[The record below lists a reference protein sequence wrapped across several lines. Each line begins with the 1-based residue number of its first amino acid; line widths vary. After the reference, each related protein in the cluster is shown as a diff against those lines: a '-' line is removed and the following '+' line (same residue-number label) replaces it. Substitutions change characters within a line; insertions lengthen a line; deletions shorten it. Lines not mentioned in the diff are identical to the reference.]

1 MKLAEISIK
10 KKSLTVFFML
20 ILLVG
25 GIIGF
30 RNLPKLEDPEFI
42 IKDAKIFLTYPG
54 STVREMENEVTYP
67 IETALQELPY
77 VDRITSITN
86 PGVVEI
92 TFKAKTIYRK
102 HELHQIWDEVRK
114 KINDTFPK
122 LPPGVNPP
130 IVLDDF
136 GDVYGV
142 YYGLTGTGY
151 TYKELKDFA
160 DVVKREVFLVEGVK
174 KVVIDGKQKEKIYV
188 EISQA
193 KLKNLGISA
202 SALQNLLKGQNFV
215 TPTGKLNIGDEYIRT
230 EVTGTFNSVTDIED
244 LVISFQN
251 GKLIQLKDIATVKRE
266 YEKHPDNLFYVN
278 SKPSLTIGLS
288 IDTSVDI
295 LKTIKD
301 IDREFIKLKGIQP
314 PGMEL
319 IPIYNQAQEVEKSV
333 SFFSKNLIEA
343 VIIVLVLLMIFM
355 GWRSGVIIG
364 TILILIMGGTTLCMY
379 LFGIAFH
386 RISLGALIIALGM
399 LVDDAIV
406 VAEGM
411 LVKIQAGEDKI
422 KAAIN
427 VVSQTQIPIL
437 VATIIAAIAFAPIG
451 LSRDST
457 GEFAG
462 DLFWVVLISLS
473 ISWVLAITT
482 TPMLASMLYI
492 KEKTNPSKNFDPYG
506 GKFFK
511 VYRKALQFVLKR
523 KALVL
528 ASLTFLLFSSLVA
541 FKYVKKSFFP
551 MMSTPIFF
559 IDYYRQEGTDIRAV
573 EKDVLIISKFIESVK
588 GVEQVNM
595 TIGKG
600 FSRFILNYTP
610 ETPNS
615 SYAQFLVR
623 VKNEQEIGAI
633 SVKVQAYL
641 DKNFP
646 SSEVKIKRL
655 NLGPSPKAK
664 VVARVSGKDPEVLR
678 IIGEKIL
685 NIYRTIPHTTGIR
698 MDWRDKVKRLSF
710 EYSQEKARFSGVTRK
725 ELKEALLINFTGK
738 EVGLYRE
745 GVNLLPIVLRAPEY
759 ERLDGGTAGNIQ
771 IWTESS
777 QSFVPMGQ
785 VVSQIKTEFE
795 DNIIGRRDRRR
806 TIEVLCDPKLGYL
819 ADSIFQ
825 NAKPLVEKIPL
836 PAGYQIEWGGEY
848 EDSLKGQKAVMASVP
863 VGALVMF
870 ILTIMLFLDLRQP
883 LVIWSCLPLAI
894 IGVSFG
900 LFITGNSF
908 GFMCLLGILSL
919 SGMLIKN
926 AIILIEEYEH
936 QIKQGKD
943 HFLAIIESSVSR
955 VRPVCLTAAST
966 AVGMTPLLTDAFFKD
981 MAITVIAGLLVATIL
996 TLFIVPIIYSLIFRI
1011 PYKELESSD

>member
-1 MKLAEISIK
+1 MKLAELSIR
-10 KKSLTVFFML
+10 KKSLTVFFMA

-42 IKDAKIFLTYPG
+42 IKDIKIFLSYPG
-54 STVREMENEVTYP
+54 ATVKEMEDEVTYP

-102 HELHQIWDEVRK
+102 NQLQQIWDEVRK

-122 LPPGVNPP
+122 LPPGVKPP
-130 IVLDDF
+130 MVFDDF
-136 GDVYGV
+136 GDVYGI
-142 YYGLTGTGY
+142 YYGLTGAGY
-151 TYKELKDFA
+151 SYKELNDFA
-160 DVVKREVFLVEGVK
+160 NVLKREIFLVNGVK
-174 KVVIDGKQKEKIYV
+174 KVSITGKQKENIYI
-188 EISQA
+188 EISHA
-193 KLKNLGISA
+193 KLKNLGVSA

-215 TPTGKLNIGDEYIRT
+215 VPTGKLNLGDEYIRT
-230 EVTGTFNSVTDIED
+230 EVTGSFNSVSDIEN
-244 LVISFQN
+244 LVLTSQN
-251 GKLIQLKDIATVKRE
+251 GKLILLKDIASVKRE
-266 YEKHPDNLFYVN
+266 YESHPAELFYVN
-278 SKPSLTIGLS
+278 SRPSLTIGLS

-301 IDREFIKLKGIQP
+301 IDKEFLKLKGIQP

-319 IPIYNQAQEVEKSV
+319 VQIYNQAQEVEKSV
-333 SFFSKNLIEA
+333 NFFSKNLMEA
-343 VIIVLVLLMIFM
+343 VIIVLLLLTIFM
-355 GWRSGVIIG
+355 GWRSGIIIG
-364 TILILIMGGTTLCMY
+364 VLLILIMGGTTLCMY
-379 LFGIAFH
+379 IFGIAFH

-437 VATIIAAIAFAPIG
+437 VATAIAAIAFAPIG
-451 LSRDST
+451 LSRDSS

-482 TPMLASMLYI
+482 TPMLASMLYK
-492 KEKTNPSKNFDPYG
+492 KEETTKGENFDPYG

-511 VYRKALQFVLKR
+511 IYKEALKFVLKR
-523 KALVL
+523 KVLVL
-528 ASLTFLLFSSLVA
+528 VSLTFLLLSSLVV

-551 MMSTPIFF
+551 TMSTPIFF

-573 EKDVLIISKFIESVK
+573 EKDVLKISNFIESVK
-588 GVEQVNM
+588 GVEQVNL

-615 SYAQFLVR
+615 SYAQFLIR
-623 VKNEQEIGAI
+623 VKNESEIGNI
-633 SVKVQAYL
+633 SNKIQDYL
-641 DKNFP
+641 DKNY
-646 SSEVKIKRL
+646 SASEVKIKRL

-664 VVARVSGKDPEVLR
+664 IVARVSGKDPEILR
-678 IIGEKIL
+678 IIGEKVL
-685 NIYRTIPHTTGIR
+685 DIYRKIPNTTGIR

-710 EYSQEKARFSGVTRK
+710 EYSQEKARFSGVTRN
-725 ELKEALLINFTGK
+725 ELKEALLINFSGK

-745 GVNLLPIVLRAPEY
+745 GINLLPIVFRAPEI
-759 ERLDGGTAGNIQ
+759 ERVDGGTAGNIQ

-777 QSFVPMGQ
+777 QSFVSIGQ

-795 DNIIGRRDRRR
+795 DNIIGRRDRRK

-825 NAKPLVEKIPL
+825 KVRPMVEKIPL
-836 PAGYQIEWGGEY
+836 PAGYKIEWGGEY
-848 EDSLKGQKAVMASVP
+848 EDSLKGQVAVMASVP

-883 LVIWSCLPLAI
+883 LVIWACLPLAI
-894 IGVSFG
+894 IGVSYG

-926 AIILIEEYEH
+926 AIILIEEYEL
-936 QIKQGKD
+936 QIGQGKD
-943 HFLAIIESSVSR
+943 RFLAILDSSVSR

-981 MAITVIAGLLVATIL
+981 MAITVIAGLAVATVL
-996 TLFIVPIIYSLIFRI
+996 TLFIVPIFYSLIFRI
-1011 PYKELESSD
+1011 PYKEMESTK